1 MKARRAVPGRV
12 GVPPAGLGVSPKQ
25 SSKQM
30 RKAATQDASLGLA
43 HPPSSAIPNR
53 RLGGRDAHPTREAQ
67 TERLKARNSE
77 LIRTLQLSEEAR
89 AVLAD
94 QYDFAP
100 VGFVTLDAKGCVR
113 EINLTAAHMLG
124 WERAPLL
131 GMPFFTHIAKAHV
144 STFLRHLRDCR
155 RQSCEIVCEAALRV
169 RGGGEV
175 PVELRSV
182 PVLDPRRGDTVF
194 RTTIINVTERLQVS
208 RALRESEERYRELV
222 ELSPDGIFIVSEGA
236 IVFANSAALL
246 LCGVER
252 AEALFGGEFIAWA
265 RSAYRPALSAIL
277 LGASTAREAPPVEAK
292 FVRRDR
298 TVIDVEVVARPFRH
312 DGGRAVLVVARD
324 ISRRKAAERHVLK
337 ISDRER
343 SNFGRDLHDSLCQ
356 GLTGAAL
363 LADGLRKEFQSVN
376 PRAAEEAQYLAEVV
390 RNCREE
396 ARNLARSLC
405 PVTMEQ
411 HGLVAALHEL
421 ATEVAARMRVGC
433 TLQADDRIAIDDVS
447 RATHL
452 YRIAQEAISNAIQHG
467 RAKSVL
473 LQLGADN
480 GKMTLRVEDNGK
492 GLPAKPKHAGMG
504 LHIMRYRAG
513 LIGGS
518 LDVRRVRPRG
528 TVVTCTFSTHS
539 ETA

>member
-1 MKARRAVPGRV
+1 M
-12 GVPPAGLGVSPKQ
+12 
-25 SSKQM
+25 
-30 RKAATQDASLGLA
+30 
-43 HPPSSAIPNR
+43 
-53 RLGGRDAHPTREAQ
+53 
-67 TERLKARNSE
+67 
-77 LIRTLQLSEEAR
+77 
-89 AVLAD
+89 
-94 QYDFAP
+94 
-100 VGFVTLDAKGCVR
+100 
-113 EINLTAAHMLG
+113 
-124 WERAPLL
+124 
-131 GMPFFTHIAKAHV
+131 
-144 STFLRHLRDCR
+144 
-155 RQSCEIVCEAALRV
+155 
-169 RGGGEV
+169 
-175 PVELRSV
+175 RSV

-194 RTTIINVTERLQVS
+194 RTTIIDIAERQRTS
-208 RALRESEERYRELV
+208 QALRESEERYRELV

-252 AEALFGGEFIAWA
+252 AEALFGGEFISWA
-265 RSAYRPALSAIL
+265 RTSYRPALSAIL
-277 LGASTAREAPPVEAK
+277 LGASAAREAPPVEAK
-292 FVRRDR
+292 FARRDG
-298 TVIDVEVVARPFRH
+298 TVIDVEVVARPFRN
-312 DGGRAVLVVARD
+312 DGERAVLVVARD
-324 ISRRKAAERHVLK
+324 IRRRKAAERHVLK
-337 ISDRER
+337 ISERER
-343 SNFGRDLHDSLCQ
+343 SSFGRDLHDSLCQ

-363 LADGLRKEFQSVN
+363 LAEGLRKEFSKAN

-421 ATEVAARMRVGC
+421 ATEIAARMRVDC

-467 RAKSVL
+467 GAKSVL
-473 LQLGADN
+473 IQLGAAN

-492 GLPAKPKHAGMG
+492 GLPAKPKQTGMG

-518 LDVRRVRPRG
+518 LDVRRMRPRG

>member
-1 MKARRAVPGRV
+1 MKTRA
-12 GVPPAGLGVSPKQ
+12 
-25 SSKQM
+25 
-30 RKAATQDASLGLA
+30 AATR
-43 HPPSSAIPNR
+43 SSRA
-53 RLGGRDAHPTREAQ
+53 EQ
-67 TERLKARNSE
+67 MERLKARNSE
-77 LIRTLQLSEEAR
+77 LMRTLQLSEESR

-113 EINLTAAHMLG
+113 EINLTAARILA

-131 GMPFFTHIAKAHV
+131 GMPFLTHIAKVHV
-144 STFLRHLRDCR
+144 STFLHHLRDCR
-155 RQSCEIVCEAALRV
+155 RQSREIVCEAALRV

-194 RTTIINVTERLQVS
+194 RTTIIDINERLHAS
-208 RALRESEERYRELV
+208 RALRGSEERYRELV
-222 ELSPDGIFIVSEGA
+222 ELSPDGIFIVRDGA

-252 AEALFGGEFIAWA
+252 AETLYGGDFIVWM
-265 RSAYRPALSAIL
+265 RPAYRPTLSAIL

-292 FVRRDR
+292 FARRDG
-298 TVIDVEVVARPFRH
+298 TVIDVEVLARPFRH

-337 ISDRER
+337 ISERER
-343 SNFGRDLHDSLCQ
+343 SNFGRDLHDSLSQ

-363 LADGLRKEFQSVN
+363 LADGLRKEFQNAN

-396 ARNLARSLC
+396 ARNLARGLC

-421 ATEVAARMRVGC
+421 ATEIAARMRVGC
-433 TLQADDRIAIDDVS
+433 TVQADNRIAIDDMT

-473 LQLGADN
+473 IQLGADN

-492 GLPAKPKHAGMG
+492 GLPAKPKRTGMG
-504 LHIMRYRAG
+504 LHIMRYRAS

-518 LDVRRVRPRG
+518 LDVRRMRPRG
-528 TVVTCTFSTHS
+528 TVVTCTLSTHT
-539 ETA
+539 ETT